1 MSRQPW
7 TPLGFAQNIIVYAG
21 LETWQL
27 SFLRGA
33 DTKTKKMVY
42 FILVRPILEYG
53 CAAWGPYLSRDIKT
67 LEQIQNRTLQFIFRL
82 RGRVS
87 FTDLRNKTNIE
98 SLKGRRKTVR
108 LNLYYCKSVDN
119 GRCHKRYPL

>member
-1 MSRQPW
+1 MKTRKMAYF
-7 TPLGFAQNIIVYAG
+7 TP
-21 LETWQL
+21 
-27 SFLRGA
+27 
-33 DTKTKKMVY
+33 
-42 FILVRPILEYG
+42 VRSILEYG
-53 CAAWGPYLSRDIKT
+53 CAAWDPYLSRDIKT
-67 LEQIQNRTLQFIFRL
+67 LEQIQNRALRFIFRL

-98 SLKGRRKTVR
+98 SLKGRQKTVR